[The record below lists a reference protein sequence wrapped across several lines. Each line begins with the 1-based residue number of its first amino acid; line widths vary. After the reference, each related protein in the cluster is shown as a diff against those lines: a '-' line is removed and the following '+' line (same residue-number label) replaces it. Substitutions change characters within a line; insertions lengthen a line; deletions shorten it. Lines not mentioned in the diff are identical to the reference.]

1 MTAPKRATVYFEP
14 GLHMT
19 LRLKAAQAERSISDL
34 VNTAVRRSLEQDA
47 GATAT
52 DGARSDEPHRD
63 LPASLEDL
71 KLPADVAA
79 LLQQRQRSDGRSL
92 RMVVSDA
99 LRLGLQQMNA
109 PPARSTRYRTRSV
122 DLGRCL
128 VGDVDNVAGALA
140 AAEGEHFR

>member
-1 MTAPKRATVYFEP
+1 MPTLKRATVYFEP

-19 LRLKAAQAERSISDL
+19 LRLKAAQTERSISDL
-34 VNTAVRRSLEQDA
+34 VNTAVRRNLDLEA

-52 DGARSDEPHRD
+52 DGAPHRD
-63 LPASLEDL
+63 LSGFLKDL

-79 LLQQRQRSDGRSL
+79 LLQRRQRNDGRSL

-99 LRLGLQQMNA
+99 LRLGLQQMTT
-109 PPARSTRYRTRSV
+109 PSARSARYRTRSV

-128 VGDVDNVAGALA
+128 VGDVDDVAGALA